1 MKWGIGALL
10 FVVCFQFGGAAE
22 SDLTLEVLT
31 RTGDASV
38 GPIGKAMTDLELYS
52 LGVRRSIGMGEDG
65 RVYFTAEFEREME
78 TMSGFYSVKNPGQ
91 VAVVSETGFGVPG
104 VVVSGG
110 GVLSSE
116 DPWGVISVSQS
127 GGIQVVG
134 KRSDYS
140 NFDQDRFLDQAFLYR
155 ANQGFVELSPLDDE
169 Q

>member
-78 TMSGFYSVKNPGQ
+78 TMSGFYSVKNPG
-91 VAVVSETGFGVPG
+91 
-104 VVVSGG
+104 
-110 GVLSSE
+110 
-116 DPWGVISVSQS
+116 
-127 GGIQVVG
+127 
-134 KRSDYS
+134 
-140 NFDQDRFLDQAFLYR
+140 
-155 ANQGFVELSPLDDE
+155 
-169 Q
+169 